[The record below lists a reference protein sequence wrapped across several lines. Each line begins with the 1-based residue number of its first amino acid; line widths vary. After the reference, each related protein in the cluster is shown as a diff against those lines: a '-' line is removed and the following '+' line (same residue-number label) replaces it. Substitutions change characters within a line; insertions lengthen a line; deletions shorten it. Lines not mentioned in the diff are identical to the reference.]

1 MNKDNAIFDIMEIT
15 HKYHN
20 AKMTG
25 QQHESETQI
34 LRAVLNLAFEALND
48 WDSET
53 INEKMDK
60 INGLICDL
68 QDTALSIEQYK
79 KLNQIDRVKETI
91 TNAISD

>member
-1 MNKDNAIFDIMEIT
+1 MNKENTIFNIMEIT
-15 HKYHN
+15 QKYHN

-25 QQHESETQI
+25 NQHESETQI

-48 WDSET
+48 WDSES
-53 INEKMDK
+53 IIEKMDK
-60 INGLICDL
+60 INDLICDL

-79 KLNQIDRVKETI
+79 MLNQIDRVKETI